1 MYRHN
6 WKRVGKT
13 ALLFPFVL
21 LGAFIFGCDKPQ
33 APDPEKSILIQTDLQ
48 SVTLEEF
55 ERAFET
61 AKVAYSD
68 DHALDPLLLKNART
82 RMLNQMIQELI
93 IGRRATELGIAL
105 DDRELINAIEGIKKD
120 YDDDEFEQMLLES
133 AIPFSLWRD
142 RLRIRLLMEK
152 VIERDLAQTITIS
165 AQDIETYYK
174 AHEAEFAVD
183 HKEPP
188 EEDLKVQIV
197 ERLRREKIEAAYP
210 EWMESLHKRY
220 QINVNWQLWDASAD
234 SDAKISD

>member
-1 MYRHN
+1 MI
-6 WKRVGKT
+6 
-13 ALLFPFVL
+13 LFVF
-21 LGAFIFGCDKPQ
+21 LGAVVFGCESSQ
-33 APDPEKSILIQTDLQ
+33 APDPKKSILIQTDQQ

-68 DHALDPLLLKNART
+68 DHALDPVLLKNART
-82 RMLNQMIQELI
+82 RMLNQMIQELVI
-93 IGRRATELGIAL
+93 ERRASELGIVL
-105 DDRELINAIEGIKKD
+105 DDQELLSAIEDIKKD
-120 YDDDEFEQMLLES
+120 YEGDEFEQMLLES

-142 RLRIRLLMEK
+142 RLRVRLLMEK

-183 HKEPP
+183 REAPP
-188 EEDLKVQIV
+188 EEDMKHRIV

-220 QINVNWQLWDASAD
+220 QVNVNWQLWDASAG
-234 SDAKISD
+234 SDANLTDQAQE